1 MNTAESVKANPKV
14 QRKAGSEHQ
23 VIESRENL
31 QTTMRQGQS
40 CPPGQMMMM
49 MMMVNPI
56 SGIYTCGSEL
66 NEDRRKPPS
75 SLSDRIPTS
84 NSTTPAA

>member
-49 MMMVNPI
+49 MMVNPI

-66 NEDRRKPPS
+66 DEDRRKPPS